1 LRQLKTHLP
10 RDVAEH
16 LVAAYGAGATTIG
29 STAVASPPLA
39 ERLIPDLPVI
49 RAEATYAVEREL
61 AVTLG
66 DVLTRRLGVTLLAPR
81 AALAIAQLV
90 VAQVGPLLDW
100 DTTEQQRQLAAYRA
114 EANTHIWG

>member
-1 LRQLKTHLP
+1 LRAHLP

-16 LVAAYGAGATTIG
+16 LIAAYGAGAARIGASAATTP
-29 STAVASPPLA
+29 ALA

-49 RAEATYAVEREL
+49 AAEATYAVEREL

-81 AALAIAQLV
+81 AALTVAPLVAAQI
-90 VAQVGPLLDW
+90 GPLLGW
-100 DTTEQQRQLAAYRA
+100 DTPEQERQLAAYRA
-114 EANTHIWG
+114 EAGGYIWG